1 MKIANLTETPR
12 ALPWKG
18 GFITIAPMSSHTLPN
33 DNDTKQELAR
43 LKNLDTF
50 KILLDMRVFAI
61 NEDVTPRTLPTEIEG
76 PKPPAELIAEPE
88 NPRVT
93 VDKPRKTKETVK
105 V

>member
-18 GFITIAPMSSHTLPN
+18 GFITIAPMSSHTVPN

-43 LKNLDTF
+43 LKNMDTF

-61 NEDVTPRTLPTEIEG
+61 TEIEG

-88 NPRVT
+88 NPRVS
-93 VDKPRKTKETVK
+93 VEKPRKTKETVK